1 MAAITLTNLSKAF
14 GSVEVLRD
22 IDLTIEDKEFCVLV
36 GPSGCGKSTLLR
48 LIAGLEEVQAGTI
61 EIGGDVVN
69 DMRPRD
75 RNLAMVF
82 QSYALYPH
90 KTVKENLSFSLKMH
104 GYKKNAIEER
114 VQKVAE
120 TLGLDILLGRRPGQL
135 SGGQRQRVAMGR
147 AMVRDPGVFL
157 FDEPLSNLDAK
168 LRVQMRTEIRDLH
181 QRIGATSVYVTHDQ
195 IEAMTMADR
204 IVIMNNGVIE
214 QSGQPLELF
223 DNPVNIFVAT
233 FLGAPTINLFEGRV
247 MNDKGVL
254 GVRLVDGS
262 LIAVPDIPAS
272 LEDAS
277 LLLGVRPNHLEI
289 DPENGPI
296 IATVKV
302 VEPTG
307 VETFVFSEFEGQELA
322 CQVARNAA
330 PKQKEKIRL
339 SPSKEGILLF
349 DKNSGERIR

>member
-1 MAAITLTNLSKAF
+1 MQ
-14 GSVEVLRD
+14 E
-22 IDLTIEDKEFCVLV
+22 
-36 GPSGCGKSTLLR
+36 
-48 LIAGLEEVQAGTI
+48 GTV
-61 EIGGDVVN
+61 EIGGDIVN
-69 DMRPRD
+69 ELRPRE

-90 KTVKENLSFSLKMH
+90 KTVYENLSFSLTMH
-104 GYKKNAIEER
+104 RYPKQEIEQR
-114 VQKVAE
+114 VQRVAE
-120 TLGLDILLGRRPGQL
+120 TLGLDALLERRPGQL

-214 QSGQPLELF
+214 QFGPPLDLY
-223 DNPVNIFVAT
+223 DNPANVFVAT
-233 FLGAPTINLFEGRV
+233 FLGAPSINLLEGCV
-247 MNDKGVL
+247 VNIDGTLV
-254 GVRLVDGS
+254 VRLIDES
-262 LIAVPDIPAS
+262 TITTPEIPPS
-272 LEDAS
+272 LENTS
-277 LLLGVRPNHLEI
+277 VLLGVRPHHVEV

-296 IATVKV
+296 NAVVKV

-307 VETFVFSEFEGQELA
+307 VETFVFSDFEGQEIA
-322 CQVARNAA
+322 CQVSRRTTL
-330 PKQKEKIRL
+330 KQKDKIRL
-339 SPSKEGILLF
+339 SPIKEEIMLF
-349 DKNSGERIR
+349 DKSSGERVL